1 MKFHLLNAIIRKRA
15 GNKGTIVKKFRLIV
29 SVFVPAL
36 TVMLYPQKSQAQF
49 VVGEVLKLT
58 VTKVIKAIDLKV
70 QRMQNQ
76 TIWLQNA
83 QKVLENEL
91 AKFKLTE
98 ISGWTDQQRQLYSGY
113 YAELGKIKSVIAY
126 YQRIKDVTVKQAAL
140 VVQYRRAWALFRQD
154 SHFRPQEITHMEN
167 VYTGILNASVQNLDQ
182 VLLVINGLKTQMTD
196 EQRLELINTAGNR
209 LDENYSDLQQ
219 FNNQNIRLSLQRSKD
234 LNDTKSIKLLYGIN

>member
-1 MKFHLLNAIIRKRA
+1 MEKFKKTFSVLIALLLVCSAANVAK
-15 GNKGTIVKKFRLIV
+15 
-29 SVFVPAL
+29 
-36 TVMLYPQKSQAQF
+36 AQF

-70 QRMQNQ
+70 QRMQNK

-126 YQRIKDVTVKQAAL
+126 YQRIKEVTVKQAAL
-140 VVQYRRAWALFRQD
+140 IAQYRRAWALFRQD
-154 SHFRPQEITHMEN
+154 SHFRPEELSHMQN

-182 VLLVINGLKTQMTD
+182 ILLVINGFKTQMTD

-219 FNNQNIRLSLQRSKD
+219 FNSQNIRLSLQRSKD
-234 LNDTKSIKLLYGIN
+234 LNDTKTIKMLYGIN